1 MELNFKQFKLKTF
14 TNTGVALTPVELK
27 DFIDWD
33 VKRIYFI
40 TDFTKPTGQHC
51 HKVEQELFFCQRGS
65 VTAVIDRGNGLED
78 LPMRGP
84 EDVISVSSFVWHG
97 FKDASSDCVLLAL
110 SSTNYSAD
118 RSDYITDYNEYKKII
133 STIAD

>member
-1 MELNFKQFKLKTF
+1 MNFNFKQFKFKTF
-14 TNTGVALTPVELK
+14 TNTGVSLTPIELK

-40 TDFTKPTGQHC
+40 TDFTKPSGQHC
-51 HKVEQELFFCQRGS
+51 HKQEKELFICQRGT
-65 VTAVIDRGNGLED
+65 VVAVIDRGNGIEN

-84 EDVISVSSFVWHG
+84 EDAMLIDNYVWHG

-110 SSTNYSAD
+110 SSTNYNFN
-118 RSDYITDYNEYKKII
+118 RSDYITDYAEYKKIV
-133 STIAD
+133 STL